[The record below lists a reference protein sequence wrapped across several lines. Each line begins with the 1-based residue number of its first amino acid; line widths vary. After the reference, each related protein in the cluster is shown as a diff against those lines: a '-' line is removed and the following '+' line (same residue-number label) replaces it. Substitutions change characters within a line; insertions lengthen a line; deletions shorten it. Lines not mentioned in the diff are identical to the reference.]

1 MPINNPQISKSM
13 KILIISSKDSRP
25 EVAITALLASMELT
39 KISTTPTA
47 LSSFDLDDVDCAI
60 YIDRSPDFQVI
71 DRLQQSRCPSI
82 LVSDQDFPDSQ
93 CLFIPFG
100 ILDQSLSVSI
110 GIDIIRNF
118 IDSISITNSGGIN
131 SGAIQVEIEADE
143 SPDANIHRRT
153 PEIYQIRRAR
163 WELDFFEGLATG

>member
-1 MPINNPQISKSM
+1 M

-25 EVAITALLASMELT
+25 EVAITAFLASMELT
-39 KISTTPTA
+39 KISATPAA
-47 LSSFDLDDVDCAI
+47 LLSFDLDNIDGAI
-60 YIDRSPDFQVI
+60 YIDRQPDFQVI

-82 LVSDQDFPDSQ
+82 LVADQDFPDSQ

-100 ILDQSLSVSI
+100 ILDQSMSVSI
-110 GIDIIRNF
+110 GIDIIKNF
-118 IDSISITNSGGIN
+118 IEPIATTELMSNESGTN
-131 SGAIQVEIEADE
+131 QVDVEADE

-163 WELDFFEGLATG
+163 RELNFFEALATG